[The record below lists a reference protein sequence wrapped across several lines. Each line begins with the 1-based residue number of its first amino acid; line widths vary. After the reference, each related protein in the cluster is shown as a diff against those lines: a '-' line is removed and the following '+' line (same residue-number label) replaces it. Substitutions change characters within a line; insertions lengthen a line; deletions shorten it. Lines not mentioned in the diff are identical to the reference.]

1 VPLGQSVLQTCLH
14 QCPSYKPVNICSA
27 VAAYQWPAFAAPF
40 ALLVKTTLSADL
52 PTAEP
57 TNITALEAEVGKYV
71 MYVCGADAD
80 LQHDNR

>member
-1 VPLGQSVLQTCLH
+1 LTYDSVLLCQSLTSGASVEPTK
-14 QCPSYKPVNICSA
+14 QI
-27 VAAYQWPAFAAPF
+27 QWPAFAAPF

-80 LQHDNR
+80 LQHDNHWHKQ